1 MLWRARRRARSLG
14 RLRRR
19 GRFVFLGMARVL
31 LVLRVLFAAPL
42 AERPALADLR
52 GLVDPK
58 LEGLDDPD
66 A

>member
-31 LVLRVLFAAPL
+31 LVVRVLFAAPL
-42 AERPALADLR
+42 A
-52 GLVDPK
+52 
-58 LEGLDDPD
+58 
-66 A
+66 